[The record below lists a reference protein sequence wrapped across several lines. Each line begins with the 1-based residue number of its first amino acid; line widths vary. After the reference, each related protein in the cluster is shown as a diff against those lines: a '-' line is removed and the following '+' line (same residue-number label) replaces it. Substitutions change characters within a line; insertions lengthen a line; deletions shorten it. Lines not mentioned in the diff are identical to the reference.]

1 MTDDDFAARS
11 KERAFFY
18 WCGRTA
24 ESAARGA
31 NLAGMARAW
40 GQPEL
45 AMQTAFIVY
54 TALAV
59 GGSLGFLCGALC
71 AAGKAADQGEPR

>member
-45 AMQTAFIVY
+45 AMQTAIIVY
-54 TALAV
+54 TALTVGASFGFVFGAV
-59 GGSLGFLCGALC
+59 CH
-71 AAGKAADQGEPR
+71 AAREREPR

>member
-1 MTDDDFAARS
+1 MTDDDFAARPHMG
-11 KERAFFY
+11 RAFFY

-24 ESAARGA
+24 ESAARGS

-59 GGSLGFLCGALC
+59 GGSLGFVFGALC
-71 AAGKAADQGEPR
+71 AIARDDEHELY

>member
-1 MTDDDFAARS
+1 MG
-11 KERAFFY
+11 RAFFY

-24 ESAARGA
+24 ESAARGS
-31 NLAGMARAW
+31 NLAGMAGGRS
-40 GQPEL
+40 EL

-71 AAGKAADQGEPR
+71 AAGKD

>member
-1 MTDDDFAARS
+1 
-11 KERAFFY
+11 
-18 WCGRTA
+18 
-24 ESAARGA
+24 
-31 NLAGMARAW
+31 MARAW

-71 AAGKAADQGEPR
+71 AAGKD